1 MTATPLPA
9 RQARQNWLSILAR
22 ASAAEVEAILE
33 RHGGLPTAEVLKH
46 AETGTVML
54 EGRAGGTG
62 CRFNVGEATVTRCVI
77 RLSSGTIGVSYA
89 IGTDRRKAHLAALL
103 DGILQDAEQRADLDA
118 AISRLASEQAERRDV
133 ASRKAAATKV
143 EFFTLVRGDG

>member
-33 RHGGLPTAEVLKH
+33 RHGGLPAAEVLKH